1 MTPPDPPATIPDFLL
16 DQFTDHSP
24 ETLRDI
30 GEYARKET
38 YVAPEAAPNSI
49 VEAFALQD
57 EDTLEAIARYV
68 DELADFLEERDA
80 DSLEAIT
87 GDDAGDESGSWGHQR
102 LLDWHS

>member
-1 MTPPDPPATIPDFLL
+1 MTLPDPPATVPDFLL

-38 YVAPEAAPNSI
+38 YVAPEAASDSI

-57 EDTLEAIARYV
+57 EETLAAIAGYV
-68 DELADFLEERDA
+68 DELGDFLEERDA
-80 DSLEAIT
+80 DSLAAIT
-87 GDDAGDESGSWGHQR
+87 GDDTDDEESWGHQR
-102 LLDWHS
+102 ILDWHS

>member
-24 ETLRDI
+24 ETLRAI
-30 GEYARKET
+30 GEYAREET
-38 YVAPEAAPNSI
+38 YVAPEAAADSI

-57 EDTLEAIARYV
+57 EETLAAIAGYV
-68 DELADFLEERDA
+68 DELADFLEERDV

-87 GDDAGDESGSWGHQR
+87 GDDTDDEESWGHR
-102 LLDWHS
+102 RILDWHS

>member
-24 ETLRDI
+24 ETLREI

-38 YVAPEAAPNSI
+38 YVAPDAAPDSI

-57 EDTLEAIARYV
+57 GETLEAVAAYV
-68 DELADFLEERDA
+68 DELAAFLEERDA
-80 DSLEAIT
+80 DSLAAIT
-87 GDDAGDESGSWGHQR
+87 GDDADDEESWGHQR